1 VGPPNIN
8 ARARARREWAM
19 MDFIVNVTAVVVGIA
34 VYKKI
39 IIWSSDF
46 KRYWR
51 NRFEKDPWDDF

>member
-1 VGPPNIN
+1 
-8 ARARARREWAM
+8 M